1 MASGVN
7 VKMGVSGLSQ
17 FKNNMNQAKQAT
29 KTLDA
34 QLALTEK
41 QFKASGDAES
51 YMAEKSELL
60 KAKLEQQKKVVSNAE
75 QALDEMRKKGIDTS
89 SKSYQDLYRQMI
101 QAKGAMIDTENELN
115 GIADSGE
122 DAAANVENMN
132 DQLGAVGKGISYQN
146 VTDALGKITDGMEA
160 VMKKALEVGKAI
172 TKEVLGAGS
181 WADDLNTRAAY
192 FGLEPEELQ
201 RMEKTAAL
209 IDTSVESIVKARKK
223 LMTNV
228 GKGNKATDE
237 ALDAL
242 GIEYL
247 GDAEDTFWKAGEAI
261 MKLSDEAEQEAKANA
276 LFGKSWSE
284 LIPLFTAGREEYEK
298 LNASWSVVDKEQ
310 VQALQDLDDE
320 YQKLSIEFDTVK
332 KKFDASIAQGLT
344 PVMETLT
351 GLMKEFNKYLESP
364 QGKEMLESLG
374 RAVGSLFEDLANVDP
389 EGIVQSITGVIEDIK
404 GALDWIKTNKSL
416 VVGAVEAFIGAWAAL
431 KTAEGVTIALQL
443 ITGIKNLAGMGGTGG
458 TLGALGS
465 KLAAAG
471 ATTAVSGGI
480 SQVAQFASYNGGSVW
495 DWLTHESPLGPV
507 FQGFESLGEW
517 WERMKAEQHERAQN
531 FGSNWDAN
539 SENANIIAKN
549 GGNTI
554 RFWDDFWSRAFTGDT
569 GWNWGPSGEG
579 TGDDWTDEEAQD
591 LSAAIARMTD
601 QIEGDRSDT
610 KKSTDDMTD
619 AAGDMSKAAKNLPQN
634 VRDALMGLK
643 IVLDEQTVGQIIDSY
658 LASKMD

>member
-17 FKNNMNQAKQAT
+17 FKNAMTQAKQAT

-41 QFKASGDAES
+41 QFKQTGDAES

-60 KAKLEQQKKVVSNAE
+60 KAKLEQQKKVVTNAE
-75 QALDEMRKKGIDTS
+75 KALEEMRSKGVDTS
-89 SKSYQDLYRQMI
+89 SKSYQDLYRSMI

-115 GIADSGE
+115 GVAEAGAN
-122 DAAANVENMN
+122 AAAGVDGMN
-132 DQLGAVGKGISYQN
+132 EQLKAVGDGISYQN
-146 VTDALGKITDGMEA
+146 VTDALDKITGGMET
-160 VMKKALEVGKAI
+160 VIKKAVEVGKAI
-172 TKEVLGAGS
+172 VKDVLGAGS

-209 IDTSVESIVKARKK
+209 IDTSVESIVKSRKK

-237 ALDAL
+237 ALDTL

-261 MKLSDEAEQEAKANA
+261 MKLSDEAEKEAKANA

-320 YQKLSIEFDTVK
+320 YQKLSIEFETVK

-344 PVMETLT
+344 PVMQTLT

-364 QGKEMLESLG
+364 QGKEMLDALG
-374 RAVGSLFEDLANVDP
+374 KAVGSLFEDLANVDP
-389 EGIVQSITGVIEDIK
+389 QSVVQTITGVIDDIK
-404 GALDWIKTNKSL
+404 KALEWIKDNKDG
-416 VVGAVEAFIGAWAAL
+416 VVTAVEAFIAAWAGL
-431 KTAEGVTIALQL
+431 ETAKGVTIALQL
-443 ITGIKNLAGMGGTGG
+443 ITGIKNLRLPGAPSTPAEAASAGTAANTTGIG
-458 TLGALGS
+458 SSGPIALGLGG
-465 KLAAAG
+465 LAAIGYGFYSAADRRINRPETVRGTDQYLQAQSAG
-471 ATTAVSGGI
+471 A
-480 SQVAQFASYNGGSVW
+480 
-495 DWLTHESPLGPV
+495 
-507 FQGFESLGEW
+507 ESLLVEYLKAQQAQSELDWMATETEVDEITARVQEAWKKLEETEGGMEALQAYSDWRQEHSYGNDYWEIPEYLQQAVDEMTGE
-517 WERMKAEQHERAQN
+517 
-531 FGSNWDAN
+531 
-539 SENANIIAKN
+539 
-549 GGNTI
+549 
-554 RFWDDFWSRAFTGDT
+554 TGD
-569 GWNWGPSGEG
+569 
-579 TGDDWTDEEAQD
+579 
-591 LSAAIARMTD
+591 L
-601 QIEGDRSDT
+601 
-610 KKSTDDMTD
+610 KKSTDDMGKAAD
-619 AAGDMSKAAKNLPQN
+619 AMNKTAKNLPSDLA
-634 VRDALMGLK
+634 RLLSGLK
-643 IVLDEQTVGQIIDSY
+643 VEMNEQVIGRMVSEY
-658 LASKMD
+658 LASGLD